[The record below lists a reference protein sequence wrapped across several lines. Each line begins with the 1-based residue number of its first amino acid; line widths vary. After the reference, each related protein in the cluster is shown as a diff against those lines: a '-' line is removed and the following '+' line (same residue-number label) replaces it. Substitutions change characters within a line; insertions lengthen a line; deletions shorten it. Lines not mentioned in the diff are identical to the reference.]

1 MWSNYPP
8 STTLKRWN
16 FRRLAAL
23 FGLGLSFTA
32 QARTEEKFDKVR
44 SSAEPVGSL
53 SGFLEKYVGA
63 CGPGSPPRCES
74 NASAFRRQVNGRRFF
89 LATGDESSSLL
100 SVGRFD
106 EAKREY
112 ELRLTP
118 FFAAGTYALTQ
129 GAPRQTDAA
138 GNPLLPLLVMRG
150 KAPDGFSPSRLQRL
164 VSARELRIELVFTPQ
179 ELWALTRKRGAK
191 IHGVKS
197 RIEAVQVVS
206 ARTGEVVASW
216 P

>member
-1 MWSNYPP
+1 MWSKYPP
-8 STTLKRWN
+8 NTTLKVRACAY
-16 FRRLAAL
+16 LAAL
-23 FGLGLSFTA
+23 LGLGLAFTV
-32 QARTEEKFDKVR
+32 QAGTEEKFAKFR

-74 NASAFRRQVNGRRFF
+74 SASAFRRQMNGRRFF

-112 ELRLTP
+112 ELKLTP

-138 GNPLLPLLVMRG
+138 GNPLLPLLVVRG

-179 ELWALTRKRGAK
+179 ELWALTRKRGGR
-191 IHGVKS
+191 IQGVKS

-206 ARTGEVVASW
+206 ARTGEVLASW